1 MTLPLASHTQDNCP
15 ARQCLYRGPNSCR
28 AFGPFDWSPPVA
40 TDIPRL
46 TFRALKKEI
55 CIFGRG
61 QSLLHSHSEAKQT
74 RTQHQ
79 QVIKEILEE
88 LGMPKISM
96 HKTSQEPFQESH
108 CASHS
113 CFVLLVEQS
122 AWTTGLCP
130 ATMDDGIGG
139 QTICLVYFIMFM
151 FSNLLQPSSLLNS
164 RLVTHIT
171 HPPSM
176 SILLELGAPA

>member
-79 QVIKEILEE
+79 QVIKEILEDWGCPRFQCTKHPKNHFRSPIVLRTLASCSWWNNQ
-88 LGMPKISM
+88 LGP
-96 HKTSQEPFQESH
+96 Q
-108 CASHS
+108 AS
-113 CFVLLVEQS
+113 VLQR
-122 AWTTGLCP
+122 WTTGLVAKLYVWC
-130 ATMDDGIGG
+130 ISL
-139 QTICLVYFIMFM
+139 CLCSPT
-151 FSNLLQPSSLLNS
+151 FSNP
-164 RLVTHIT
+164 VHF
-171 HPPSM
+171 
-176 SILLELGAPA
+176 